1 MLNYGLIIIRNMYVS
16 TFPFVPCILVKSTFV
31 HFNRL
36 LEFFYICL
44 ENKMFVFEY
53 HLDNSFSTFIV
64 LQKYAVYYF
73 MPQCFEFETDSAIHG

>member
-1 MLNYGLIIIRNMYVS
+1 MLNYGLVIIPNIYIYQLFHSCRKY
-16 TFPFVPCILVKSTFV
+16 FF
-31 HFNRL
+31 HFNGL
-36 LEFFYICL
+36 LEFSYICL